1 MSRGSSGR
9 WTFLRMLSGAVA
21 VQALVSASNFIVG
34 LFLVR
39 RTSQVE
45 YGYYVLIT
53 TAVLL
58 ASTLQIGFIQAP
70 MVIRLTRSTKPQR
83 EDFIGGLLNDQRRLV
98 LYLSI
103 LAAAALI
110 ILGFSG
116 RVTWTLLAILVFGA
130 LAVFTSMDR
139 NYFRMVLFAYRLPE
153 QVLQSDLV
161 YCALLIGGAFVATL
175 TPQPAAAAALALA
188 LATLMGGWLLSRAL
202 WRREPWNP
210 RGQRGALREIALDGS
225 WSAFGGGVYWLFG
238 QGYNYLVAAVINVS
252 AVSSLSATRLFVN
265 PVVLLSVGIGTLMLP
280 ITSRW
285 NDHHRPRAVLGRLA
299 LFALGL
305 DAVASV
311 YFLAVWYARGWIFDR
326 VLKRHFSQGDLLLL
340 LWFAVALVTVLRDQ
354 LLFFLTTRGQF
365 KSTSILSLMSA
376 IVSLSS
382 SYIMMRHIGAVGALL
397 GLLIGE
403 TFNTAGILLLSLIE
417 ASRASGS
424 PPSPHTL
431 ALDSP

>member
-1 MSRGSSGR
+1 
-9 WTFLRMLSGAVA
+9 MLSGAVA
-21 VQALVSASNFIVG
+21 VQALLSASNFAVG
-34 LFLVR
+34 LLLVR
-39 RTSQVE
+39 RTSQTE

-98 LYLSI
+98 FYLLL
-103 LAAAALI
+103 LAAALLI

-116 RVTWTLLAILVFGA
+116 RVTWTLLSILAFGV

-153 QVLQSDLV
+153 QVLRSDIV
-161 YCALLIGGAFVATL
+161 YCILLIGGAFVATL
-175 TPQPAAAAALALA
+175 TPQPAAAAALGLA
-188 LATLMGGWLLSRAL
+188 VATLVGGWLLSKAL

-210 RGQRGALREIALDGS
+210 RGPRGALREIASDGS

-238 QGYNYLVAAVINVS
+238 QGYSYLVAGMINVRTVS
-252 AVSSLSATRLFVN
+252 ALSATKLFIT
-265 PVVLLSVGIGTLMLP
+265 PVALLSVGIGTLMLP
-280 ITSRW
+280 ITSKW
-285 NDHHRPRAVLGRLA
+285 NEHHKPLTVLGRLA
-299 LFALGL
+299 MFAIGL
-305 DAVASV
+305 DAVASI
-311 YFLAVWYARGWIFDR
+311 YFLISWYSRGWIFDH
-326 VLKRHFSQGDLLLL
+326 VMKRHFADGDRLLL
-340 LWFAVALVTVLRDQ
+340 LWFVVALVTVLRDQ

-376 IVSLSS
+376 VASLTASF
-382 SYIMMRHIGAVGALL
+382 IMIRHIGAVGASL

-417 ASRASGS
+417 ATRASAKGENIA
-424 PPSPHTL
+424 TT
-431 ALDSP
+431 